1 MRPIRATIRPFT
13 RAIVLSFLWN
23 NRKELA
29 RWAEKAKQSAV
40 TLIDS
45 AKAEVNARRAT
56 RVSSATATP
65 EDGSGVKAA
74 PVASAE
80 PLIDVYPI

>member
-29 RWAEKAKQSAV
+29 RWAAKAKESAIS
-40 TLIDS
+40 LIDS
-45 AKAEVNARRAT
+45 AKAEVNARRAS
-56 RVSSATATP
+56 RVSSVIADA
-65 EDGSGVKAA
+65 EDGSGTTAA
-74 PVASAE
+74 PAE

>member
-29 RWAEKAKQSAV
+29 RWAEKAKQSAIS
-40 TLIDS
+40 LIDS
-45 AKAEVNARRAT
+45 ARAEVNARRAA
-56 RVSSATATP
+56 RVSSATTTP
-65 EDGSGVKAA
+65 EDGSGTPAA
-74 PVASAE
+74 PAE